1 MSFLIKDYELLEKYN
16 EICEKV
22 RNSIRKEFDS
32 EPAYNEKY
40 LKTKIKSYN
49 RKFNTNFYNNKI
61 PKESYQCIYL
71 SVILVDSVFRTDENY
86 YPQMFLEECKCVREK
101 KMLEHITN
109 EIEIFSDDSDR
120 EDSDEKNSNEQ
131 NCDEENSDEEK

>member
-1 MSFLIKDYELLEKYN
+1 MSFFIKDYELLEKYN

-32 EPAYNEKY
+32 EPVYNEKY
-40 LKTKIKSYN
+40 LKTRIKSYN
-49 RKFNTNFYNNKI
+49 GKFNTNFYNNKI

-71 SVILVDSVFRTDENY
+71 SVILIDSVFRTDENY
-86 YPQMFLEECKCVREK
+86 YPQVFLEECKCVREN

-109 EIEIFSDDSDR
+109 EIEIFSDDSD
-120 EDSDEKNSNEQ
+120 EKNSNEQ
-131 NCDEENSDEEK
+131 NSDEENSNEEK